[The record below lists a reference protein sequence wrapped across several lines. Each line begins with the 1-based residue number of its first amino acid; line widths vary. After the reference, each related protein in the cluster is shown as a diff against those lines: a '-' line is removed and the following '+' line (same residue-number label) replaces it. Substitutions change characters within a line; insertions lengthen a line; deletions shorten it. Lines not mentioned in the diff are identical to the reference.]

1 MSPIVIGVVRE
12 AFRLRT
18 VFLLQTL
25 MLPSYF
31 RNIIMT
37 SGINEGN
44 EMKTSTKI
52 LVYLVFI
59 ALADGIIPVPIA
71 ALLLIYVLYQ
81 KPLWFKEIVLEIY
94 RS

>member
-1 MSPIVIGVVRE
+1 
-12 AFRLRT
+12 
-18 VFLLQTL
+18 
-25 MLPSYF
+25 
-31 RNIIMT
+31 
-37 SGINEGN
+37 
-44 EMKTSTKI
+44 MKTSTKI

-81 KPLWFKEIVLEIY
+81 KPSWFKEIVLEIY